1 MLTIDGS
8 LGEGGGQVLR
18 SSLALSMVTG
28 QPVKLTKI
36 RAKRSK
42 PGLMR
47 QHLTSVNAAAEVSG
61 AKVDGAE
68 LRSRE
73 ITFRPAAVQGGEFTF
88 RIGTAG
94 STGLVLQTVLPA
106 LLCATE
112 RSTVVIEGG
121 THNPTSPPFDFLDRA
136 FLPLV
141 NQLGPRVSA
150 TLERPGFYPAGGG
163 RILVTVEPTESLR
176 SLELLERGKL
186 RDRRLRAIVAHLPE
200 HIGEREC
207 SKVVRGLQ
215 WPEKIGEVVSMDD
228 SLGPGNALI
237 AELEFERL
245 TEVFVAFGE
254 QGKKAERVGQEVLT
268 QLRRYLKCDAPIG
281 EYLTDQLL
289 LPLAIGAAQGTGGG
303 AFRTLGLSQH
313 SRTHIDVIR
322 EFLDVDSQTV
332 NHDRND
338 IEVRIGNN
346 RTIKA
351 SGR

>member
-1 MLTIDGS
+1 MLAIDGS
-8 LGEGGGQVLR
+8 QGEGGGQVLR

-47 QHLTSVNAAAEVSG
+47 QHLTSVNAAAEACG

-73 ITFRPAAVQGGEFTF
+73 ITFRPGPVQGGEFTF

-106 LLCATE
+106 LLCAKKT
-112 RSTVVIEGG
+112 STVAIEGG
-121 THNPTSPPFDFLDRA
+121 THNPTSPPFDFLERT
-136 FLPLV
+136 FLPQV
-141 NQLGPRVSA
+141 NRLGPQVSIE
-150 TLERPGFYPAGGG
+150 LERPGFYPAGGG
-163 RILVTVEPTESLR
+163 RIEVTVEPAESLGR
-176 SLELLERGKL
+176 LEMLERGKL

-207 SKVVRGLQ
+207 SKVIRGLQ
-215 WPEKIGEVVSMDD
+215 WPEKCGEVVSMND
-228 SLGPGNALI
+228 SIGPGNALI
-237 AELEFERL
+237 AELEFEHL

-268 QLRRYLKCDAPIG
+268 QLRRYLKCDAPVG
-281 EYLTDQLL
+281 DYLADQLM
-289 LPLAIGAAQGTGGG
+289 LPLAIGAGQGTGGG
-303 AFRTLGLSQH
+303 VFRTSGLSLH

-322 EFLDVDSQTV
+322 EFLDVEIETID
-332 NHDRND
+332 HDRND
-338 IEVRIGNN
+338 IEVRIGHQQTT
-346 RTIKA
+346 RDE
-351 SGR
+351 